1 MCVCVCVEFYLPPVG
16 NPGIFAAASNFLLKE
31 VCAKFCIPCPS
42 FQILGKTRGVKLSNF
57 WISGQSLIKRKCHN
71 SRTSDHTDMELGPV
85 TKLDKRNK
93 ATSKNFKDDVMS
105 ENCDICHFSNLQ
117 SIWSNLKAGFRSL

>member
-1 MCVCVCVEFYLPPVG
+1 
-16 NPGIFAAASNFLLKE
+16 
-31 VCAKFCIPCPS
+31 
-42 FQILGKTRGVKLSNF
+42 
-57 WISGQSLIKRKCHN
+57 
-71 SRTSDHTDMELGPV
+71 MELGPV

-117 SIWSNLKAGFRSL
+117 SIWSNSESWVPVTLKHIFVNSNI